1 MSERTMRSL
10 RYAARSLAR
19 TPRFTVVAVFTV
31 ALAVGADTAIFSVVN
46 GVLLRPLDYPDPDE
60 LVNVWSTAPGLGY
73 DEFPLS
79 PDVYFFYKSE
89 SSAFADMGL
98 YSRADVSVTGE
109 GEPERVPAL
118 SATASLFSTL
128 GVAPVLGRTYTDQLS
143 ASRVEA
149 AIREAL
155 EIHRVRYR
163 SQVVPEAG
171 QQAALVLLGKIQGM
185 RGLRN
190 KIAHFCWTR
199 STDDEIFG
207 TALSGGLPG
216 SAKHERSYVSLTTA
230 ELEQANKAFS
240 TVVDELS
247 SLVSSLPEVTEEDAM
262 ALLRRENE
270 QPGT

>member
-1 MSERTMRSL
+1 MPLNHTSQ
-10 RYAARSLAR
+10 YAQLTDRQFELLGRAVVEWSNIEFLLGCLLSRLLH
-19 TPRFTVVAVFTV
+19 TP
-31 ALAVGADTAIFSVVN
+31 
-46 GVLLRPLDYPDPDE
+46 
-60 LVNVWSTAPGLGY
+60 
-73 DEFPLS
+73 EF
-79 PDVYFFYKSE
+79 
-89 SSAFADMGL
+89 
-98 YSRADVSVTGE
+98 
-109 GEPERVPAL
+109 
-118 SATASLFSTL
+118 
-128 GVAPVLGRTYTDQLS
+128 LGRTYTDQLS

-199 STDDEIFG
+199 STDGEIFG

-216 SAKHERSYVSLTTA
+216 SAKHERSYVSLTIA
-230 ELEQANKAFS
+230 DLEQANKAFS

-247 SLVSSLPEVTEEDAM
+247 SLVSSLPELTEEDAM
-262 ALLRRENE
+262 ALLRREK
-270 QPGT
+270 GA